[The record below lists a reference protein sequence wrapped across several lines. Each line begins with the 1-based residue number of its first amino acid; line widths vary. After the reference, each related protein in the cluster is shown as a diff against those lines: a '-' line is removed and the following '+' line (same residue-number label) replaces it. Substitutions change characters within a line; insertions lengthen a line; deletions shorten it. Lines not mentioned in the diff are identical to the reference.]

1 MQGLSISPS
10 PAKSGARQAVTWL
23 AVLAVVAAI
32 GLAGYYM
39 GASRERERNLVEIEE
54 LGQDED
60 SRSAAATA
68 ARAALA
74 APEPPAVVQPGRP
87 SNIADI
93 AASVSPSVVNI
104 DILSQ
109 VQFPAASFPDF
120 GFFYNGSRIAPYGSP
135 PARPRLLKTGTG
147 SGMVLRSDGY
157 ILTNHHVVR
166 GTNCIKVTLADG
178 RSFAGQIVGTD
189 SASDLAVVKIPAV
202 NLWPARLGSTTDLRP
217 GDWVIAIGSPLGL
230 EQTVTVGIVSAL
242 GRSVADMST
251 EVSFIQTDAAINPGN
266 SGGPLVNM
274 KGQVVGVNTFIR
286 SDAQNIGFAT
296 PIETARLVADELIA
310 RGKVNR
316 PWLGV
321 KLATL
326 TTVVNKRLGLPSHAA
341 GVLVLAVIEGG
352 PADKAGV
359 KAGDLVRMIDG
370 EPVASVRDVHR
381 LVRAH
386 KPGQKLMVAVERGD
400 RLHNV
405 SLIPGEMPE
414 QID

>member
-1 MQGLSISPS
+1 MQGSSLSQAPF
-10 PAKSGARQAVTWL
+10 KTRARQAVTCL
-23 AVLAVVAAI
+23 AVLAVLAAI

-39 GASRERERNLVEIEE
+39 GASQERARSLPVIQELRE
-54 LGQDED
+54 DED
-60 SRSAAATA
+60 NQSPAAA
-68 ARAALA
+68 A
-74 APEPPAVVQPGRP
+74 APAKLAPPSPRAVAGPGTP

-120 GFFYNGSRIAPYGSP
+120 GFFYNGSRIAPYGGT

-147 SGMVLRSDGY
+147 SGVILRADGY
-157 ILTNHHVVR
+157 VLTNHHVVR
-166 GTNCIKVTLADG
+166 GTNRIKVTLADG
-178 RSFAGQIVGTD
+178 RSFTGQIVGTD
-189 SASDLAVVKIPAV
+189 SASDLAVVKVPAG
-202 NLWPARLGSTTDLRP
+202 NLPPARLGTTADLRP

-242 GRSVADMST
+242 GRSVADMSS
-251 EVSFIQTDAAINPGN
+251 EVGFIQTDAAINPGN

-274 KGQVVGVNTFIR
+274 KGQVVGINTFIR

-326 TTVVNKRLGLPSHAA
+326 TTAVNKRLGLPSDAA

-359 KAGDLVRMIDG
+359 KAGDVIQKIDG
-370 EPVASVRDVHR
+370 RPAASVRDVHR
-381 LVRAH
+381 LVRAR
-386 KPGQKLMVAVERGD
+386 KPGEKVIVAVVRND

-405 SLIPGEMPE
+405 SLTPGEMPE